1 MTRLIIAEKHS
12 VAQAIAQ
19 ALDTSAIR
27 KDGYLQCADTLV
39 TWAQGHLVNLAAPD
53 QYQDHDWGRW
63 RMDTLPLDPSPD
75 WKLVVNRQKGADR
88 QFKTVQQLIQRDD
101 VTTLI
106 NACDPDREGES
117 IFRRVIQYLR
127 HHAGVDKPAM
137 RLWVAS
143 LEEPAIRQALS
154 EMKPES
160 AYDGLGTAAELR
172 SKADWLI
179 GMNASRAYTLVYGR
193 RLTVGRVQTPT
204 LGMIV
209 RRDRQIESHRPT
221 PFWKIILDMGGWHL
235 TSQRIDQEPRAR
247 HLLDIMDMPG
257 MRVTIT
263 KVERKRQDRKPPR
276 LYDLTGLQKDMSRM
290 HGAHRRSNPF
300 RIAEPVRAEAGH
312 LPAHRQP
319 VHHARRFGNPRP
331 THPERRPCHRI
342 HHPRHAPRPASPGPD
357 RQRQESRRP
366 HRDPAHSPGQPD
378 MPGRLER
385 TGTAR
390 SHTNRTSHVGSR
402 QRRPNRGNHHCASPH
417 QP

>member
-39 TWAQGHLVNLAAPD
+39 TWAQGHLVNLATPD

-172 SKADWLI
+172 SKADWL

-247 HLLDIMDMPG
+247 HSA
-257 MRVTIT
+257 RH
-263 KVERKRQDRKPPR
+263 
-276 LYDLTGLQKDMSRM
+276 
-290 HGAHRRSNPF
+290 HGHAW
-300 RIAEPVRAEAGH
+300 
-312 LPAHRQP
+312 
-319 VHHARRFGNPRP
+319 HARD
-331 THPERRPCHRI
+331 
-342 HHPRHAPRPASPGPD
+342 HHQSRAS
-357 RQRQESRRP
+357 
-366 HRDPAHSPGQPD
+366 A
-378 MPGRLER
+378 
-385 TGTAR
+385 TG
-390 SHTNRTSHVGSR
+390 
-402 QRRPNRGNHHCASPH
+402 
-417 QP
+417 